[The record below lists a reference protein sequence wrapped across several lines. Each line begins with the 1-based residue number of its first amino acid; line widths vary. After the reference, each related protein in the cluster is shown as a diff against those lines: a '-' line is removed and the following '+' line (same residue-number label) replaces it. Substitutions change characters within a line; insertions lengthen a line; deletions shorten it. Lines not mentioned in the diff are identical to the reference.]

1 MVDAPT
7 PEPGLGDG
15 EGLDLIDFMKT
26 VHPSAE
32 AVVVSIMES
41 DDLVLR
47 AFELGATGYLI
58 KNSWFG
64 NYPMAVLQVANGGAS
79 ITPNLARRLLQRF
92 DKSAVEELRRRQPDE
107 AERLS
112 AREREVLRM
121 VAGGYTSVEIG
132 VRLGISSMTVNTHI
146 KNIYR
151 KLQVRTRAQA
161 VRFASL
167 RGMF

>member
-1 MVDAPT
+1 V
-7 PEPGLGDG
+7 
-15 EGLDLIDFMKT
+15 
-26 VHPSAE
+26 
-32 AVVVSIMES
+32 
-41 DDLVLR
+41 
-47 AFELGATGYLI
+47 
-58 KNSWFG
+58 
-64 NYPMAVLQVANGGAS
+64 
-79 ITPNLARRLLQRF
+79 
-92 DKSAVEELRRRQPDE
+92 VEEVRRRQPDE
-107 AERLS
+107 VERLS

-132 VRLGISSMTVNTHI
+132 VRLTISSMTVNTHI